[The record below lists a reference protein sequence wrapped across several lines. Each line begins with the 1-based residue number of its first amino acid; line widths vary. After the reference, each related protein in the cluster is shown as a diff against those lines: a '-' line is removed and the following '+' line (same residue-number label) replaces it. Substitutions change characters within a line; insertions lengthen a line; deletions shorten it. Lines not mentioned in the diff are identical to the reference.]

1 MIRQE
6 KHGIVSYQFESFD
19 PDLVDHALYTRIG
32 GVSEG
37 PYRSF
42 NLGGTC
48 GDDPAHVRENHR
60 KLFEHFG
67 RDYATRFDVW
77 QVHGDTIHFTDTPRP
92 DSQKHQPGDGIF
104 TKNPDV
110 TLVMRFADCVPL
122 VFHDPVQKAVGI
134 VHAGWQGTLLE
145 IGKVAVDELVRE
157 YGSDPKDLIVGIGP
171 SICGN
176 CYQIGE
182 DVRQMF
188 LKKWGQKAE
197 DFINT
202 TENGYYLHLWAANAW
217 VLSEACVSKIE
228 QSRICT
234 AENLHEWYSYRKEK
248 GLTGRFAV
256 AIALKS
262 GG

>member
-6 KHGIVSYQFESFD
+6 KNGIVSYQFESFD

-48 GDDPAHVRENHR
+48 GDNPAHVRENHR

-77 QVHGDTIHFTDTPRP
+77 QVHGDTIHFTDVPRP
-92 DSQKHQPGDGIF
+92 DTQKHQPGDGIF
-104 TKNPDV
+104 TKNPEV

-202 TENGYYLHLWAANAW
+202 TENGYYLNLWPANEW
-217 VLSEACVSKIE
+217 VLREAGVSKIE

-256 AIALKS
+256 AIALKF